1 MHLLLVSPNPLALE
15 LLVLDLEGLDELHV
29 VDFDFFRDEVRLL
42 KASLVVVVDVAVN
55 GTKLPTC
62 KADLGSQFDALVWS

>member
-55 GTKLPTC
+55 GTKLPTR